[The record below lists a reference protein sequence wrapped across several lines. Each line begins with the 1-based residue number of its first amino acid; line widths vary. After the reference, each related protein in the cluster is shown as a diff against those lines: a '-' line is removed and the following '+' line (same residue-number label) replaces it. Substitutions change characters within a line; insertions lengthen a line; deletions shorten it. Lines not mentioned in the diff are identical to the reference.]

1 MGLCDEPPKLPWVT
15 GGRRRGVPQV
25 SASPPGSRGECS
37 CLCDEPPIVP
47 WVTGGRR
54 RGVPQAEGSLPGSRG
69 ECWGLLELSSETFG
83 LHR

>member
-1 MGLCDEPPKLPWVT
+1 MHLLWGDAQPM
-15 GGRRRGVPQV
+15 
-25 SASPPGSRGECS
+25 GECLG
-37 CLCDEPPIVP
+37 LCDEPPIVP